1 MCKYTSP
8 FLPTDVASKLRTLLV
23 RYRTLAAFLKT
34 SYKVFCRP
42 SKDEKRPKL
51 QGTWSFAH
59 GVGIRASHLVA
70 DRLQPHSTPNSYD
83 SVTRLNFCQNHFRA
97 FRSLPYYKR
106 PQEVQPQTSSARLC
120 PAGLEGAGAAG
131 TWGLLSGNSLVYSGK
146 ASKPAHAD
154 RKHRAQESVL
164 QAAREAAS
172 SANRH
177 LLLGYRRKTRTPPLV
192 PQAAFCLEL
201 SRQLHR
207 QSLICSITN
216 QVTPRSAFSTEP
228 QQRDLAALPPPTLRL
243 PPPGAAHAP
252 AVPSSRRAGQWPA
265 GQRCQKMAAARARGH
280 RGRHRRAGERPGR
293 FVWR

>member
-1 MCKYTSP
+1 MRNAPNYKELGASP
-8 FLPTDVASKLRTLLV
+8 TVWGSGHLTWWLTVCSPTQRLTATIQS
-23 RYRTLAAFLKT
+23 
-34 SYKVFCRP
+34 
-42 SKDEKRPKL
+42 
-51 QGTWSFAH
+51 QGWIFVICAR
-59 GVGIRASHLVA
+59 GVGRTESK
-70 DRLQPHSTPNSYD
+70 
-83 SVTRLNFCQNHFRA
+83 NHFRA

>member
-1 MCKYTSP
+1 MGWGALRVRITFVHFVLYRITNGHRKYSHRRRQRDFAQQGWRAREQRAPGACCQET
-8 FLPTDVASKLRTLLV
+8 ASCTRE
-23 RYRTLAAFLKT
+23 
-34 SYKVFCRP
+34 RP
-42 SKDEKRPKL
+42 
-51 QGTWSFAH
+51 A
-59 GVGIRASHLVA
+59 
-70 DRLQPHSTPNSYD
+70 N
-83 SVTRLNFCQNHFRA
+83 
-97 FRSLPYYKR
+97 
-106 PQEVQPQTSSARLC
+106 PQTR
-120 PAGLEGAGAAG
+120 
-131 TWGLLSGNSLVYSGK
+131 
-146 ASKPAHAD
+146 KPAHAD

-216 QVTPRSAFSTEP
+216 QVTPRSAFSIEP

-252 AVPSSRRAGQWPA
+252 AVPSSRRGGQWPA